1 MNDSPESRAIVVGYD
16 GSPQAHDAL
25 ALGAALASATGERLV
40 LAGAYGPEGVVR
52 DEDLDARRAE
62 VLERLAEATDSLPSD
77 TSLQVERRAVPGS
90 SPAAALQELA
100 EAEHPRVMVL
110 GSCHRGAVGR
120 VVIGGV
126 AERLLD
132 GSPCPVVVVPRSLAE
147 RGPVRLN
154 MVCVGFDG
162 RPEAWTALQRGA
174 QIAAAA
180 GGRLRV
186 AMVVPPL
193 TGTPMMAVLP
203 PEIIEERLKAAQTEL
218 EQAVHSVAE
227 RLEPA
232 ARLLQGSPG
241 QQLADEA
248 GVAVDLMVVGSRGY
262 GPLQRVLLG
271 SVSTSLMHSAP
282 CPVMVVPR
290 TAEFDPSGE
299 GLAGEDQLVAS
310 P

>member
-1 MNDSPESRAIVVGYD
+1 
-16 GSPQAHDAL
+16 
-25 ALGAALASATGERLV
+25 
-40 LAGAYGPEGVVR
+40 VR
-52 DEDLDARRAE
+52 DEELDARRAE
-62 VLERLAEATDSLPSD
+62 VLERLSEAADSLPSD
-77 TSLQVERRAVPGS
+77 ASLQVERRAVRGS
-90 SPAAALQELA
+90 SAAAALQELA
-100 EAEHPRVMVL
+100 EAEHPRAFVL

-126 AERLLD
+126 AERLLH
-132 GSPCPVVVVPRSLAE
+132 GSPCPVVVAPRGLAE
-147 RGPVRLN
+147 RGPVRLGT
-154 MVCVGFDG
+154 VCVGFDG

-193 TGTPMMAVLP
+193 AGTPTMAVFP
-203 PEIIEERLKAAQTEL
+203 PELVEERLKAAQIEL
-218 EQAVHSVAE
+218 EHAVHSVAK

-232 ARLLQGSPG
+232 ARLLEGSPS

-248 GVAVDLMVVGSRGY
+248 SVAVDLMVVGSRGY

-299 GLAGEDQLVAS
+299 GLAGEDQSVAS
-310 P
+310 A